1 MMNNSLGSEGS
12 FRPKWSIITPRP
24 SPSQGPQSYQGS
36 HILILLPPNCIK
48 LRASCKQGCQRGVKF
63 IVLDK
68 LGEKNFTCLRP
79 RKTKSNLDLSVVAHL
94 WFQYSGRWGGGSLS
108 SRPVGWRGGPCLG
121 GWGEGTT
128 LFSSNWNT
136 FSSLPHMITQSPGCK
151 NIQSTYS

>member
-94 WFQYSGRWGGGSLS
+94 WFQYSGRWGGGISEFQASGMKRGALS
-108 SRPVGWRGGPCLG
+108 GGVGGGH
-121 GWGEGTT
+121 
-128 LFSSNWNT
+128 NT
-136 FSSLPHMITQSPGCK
+136 FFFKLKHVLFLASHDHSVSWL
-151 NIQSTYS
+151 